1 MRNKYWD
8 DFKAGDKLI
17 TNGLTV
23 TETHMVNFACLT
35 GDFLPLHMDEEYAK
49 KTIFGGR
56 IVHGPLTYCLAVGL
70 VGLTNWYGDSII
82 GLLGV
87 DKMRLP
93 RPVKPGDTI
102 HVNVEVI
109 SKKET
114 SKPDRAVI
122 TLHYQVMNQKEEEVL
137 SMDYSIMMHRRNKAA
152 RI

>member
-1 MRNKYWD
+1 MRKKYWD
-8 DFKAGDKLI
+8 DFKVGDKLK

-49 KTIFGGR
+49 KTMFGGR
-56 IVHGPLTYCLAVGL
+56 IIHGPLTYSLAVGL
-70 VGLTNWYGDSII
+70 VGLTNWYEDSII

-87 DKMRLP
+87 DRMRLP

-114 SKPDRAVI
+114 TKADRAVI
-122 TLHYQVMNQKEEEVL
+122 TLHYQVMNQREEEVL
-137 SMDYSIMMHRRNKAA
+137 VLDYSIMMHRKKK
-152 RI
+152 

>member
-1 MRNKYWD
+1 M
-8 DFKAGDKLI
+8 
-17 TNGLTV
+17 
-23 TETHMVNFACLT
+23 
-35 GDFLPLHMDEEYAK
+35 
-49 KTIFGGR
+49 
-56 IVHGPLTYCLAVGL
+56 
-70 VGLTNWYGDSII
+70 VGLTNWYEDSII

-122 TLHYQVMNQKEEEVL
+122 TLHYQVMNQREEEVL
-137 SMDYSIMMHRRNKAA
+137 SMDYSIMMHRRNK
-152 RI
+152 

>member
-1 MRNKYWD
+1 MRN
-8 DFKAGDKLI
+8 
-17 TNGLTV
+17 T
-23 TETHMVNFACLT
+23 
-35 GDFLPLHMDEEYAK
+35 PK

-70 VGLTNWYGDSII
+70 VGLTNWYEDSII

-122 TLHYQVMNQKEEEVL
+122 TLHYQVMNQREEEVFL
-137 SMDYSIMMHRRNKAA
+137 MDYSIMMHRRNQ
-152 RI
+152 